1 MTTEVMAQLAPR
13 SDGHYLD
20 CTVGGGG
27 HARVLLEAG
36 AGRVLGIDR
45 DPDAVSVAA
54 ATLSGWSARTELV
67 HADFRDIDSVLDE
80 LQRARRTVD
89 KARDAANEGR
99 RVLDD
104 VLRPPA

>member
-1 MTTEVMAQLAPR
+1 MDGRTGVLAA
-13 SDGHYLD
+13 
-20 CTVGGGG
+20 T
-27 HARVLLEAG
+27 
-36 AGRVLGIDR
+36 VLG
-45 DPDAVSVAA
+45 AVVGCVFGR
-54 ATLSGWSARTELV
+54 LYLTERGREV
-67 HADFRDIDSVLDE
+67 REQIEPFFDSVLDE